1 MVQKD
6 GPKRGGKL
14 NGFMSDDGKP
24 NNNNNNKE
32 RTRGHIH
39 I

>member
-1 MVQKD
+1 MHGSKD

-14 NGFMSDDGKP
+14 NGFMNDDGKP
-24 NNNNNNKE
+24 NKN
-32 RTRGHIH
+32 I